1 MNNVVLNKQIIN
13 LIKYLPLRYVFVDYT
28 PTPSAYTLPCVYT
41 VRSKRVNNNIIRW
54 VELLADGSDMQV
66 NL

>member
-1 MNNVVLNKQIIN
+1 MCL
-13 LIKYLPLRYVFVDYT
+13 LITLLLLLRIRYRV
-28 PTPSAYTLPCVYT
+28 CT

-54 VELLADGSDMQV
+54 VELVADGSDMQV